1 MGYRPNLVKKYSI
14 EYAGTLSGF
23 NYGYDEFSHFL
34 QKIGVDF
41 YEYDS
46 KDLHEINS
54 EDLLK
59 LEKRIH
65 RLKLDE
71 NELDNA
77 RALIDIAK
85 NSGYAKEG
93 FVKIEW
99 F

>member
-1 MGYRPNLVKKYSI
+1 M
-14 EYAGTLSGF
+14 
-23 NYGYDEFSHFL
+23 

-46 KDLHEINS
+46 KDKHEIDS

-65 RLKLDE
+65 HLKLNDDE
-71 NELDNA
+71 RDNA
-77 RALIDIAK
+77 KALIDIAK
-85 NSGYAKEG
+85 HSNYAKEG